1 MKKIFSLIF
10 VLFITVAPAF
20 SEDITKTKLPNGQT
34 VIVKEIHTNPIVIID
49 TWVKTGSIDENDDNN
64 GVAHFLE
71 HLFFKGSKNYPYND
85 FDKILDS
92 KGAQTNAATSKDY
105 THFYILI
112 PSKDFETALKLH
124 ADMLTN
130 PLFPA
135 VEIDKERNVVIR
147 EIERNND
154 NPSRILSKKFNQA
167 MYPAHPYKREVI
179 GTKDIISNIS
189 RDEIV
194 KFYTENYSP
203 ENLITVIVGDVDTKN
218 ALQLTKKY
226 FLAYN
231 SIKPKQFSY
240 KQDKKPEKQIYINS
254 KEDVKTSDLLIGYK
268 CGLKVTDKDSYSL
281 DLLAAILGE
290 GKSSRLYKDVKDKQ
304 QSVQSVF
311 ASHLSMKEDSIFM
324 IGADLN
330 EENIDKVIQ
339 SVFYQVDLLKQ
350 QKVSQEEL
358 ERAKKM
364 IEHSTLYSR
373 ESVADNASEIGYS
386 TLLTGDWNFSRE
398 YLSNINKVTADD
410 IQKAAKKYL
419 EANHA
424 VIATITPKNP
434 SDAAKT
440 EKISGKDNKNLTCVS
455 KDKFFKP
462 SNHSP
467 LKCEKF
473 GNLEKYTLANGAVL
487 IIDKHKNNE
496 IVAISIKVKG
506 GAYTDIKPGVAAIA
520 AAVMDEGTERYPK
533 DTFAKLSEENGI
545 SINAFDEAEY
555 FGVSVRC
562 IKSDLPLAL
571 DMLYQVLNKAVI
583 SDTEVKKAKQEA
595 IYSIVQS
602 RDNAANVAFEEL
614 SDALWKDT
622 PYNRTGKR
630 VEKIIPSI
638 TREEV
643 LDYYKTA
650 FDAKNTI
657 IAINGD
663 VDSCDMINYFSE
675 AISKNNR
682 KIVNYS
688 DYKNLFKPLNSNK
701 IVTKQQGKEAAWVV
715 FAWQCEGIADR
726 KDRMTLKVIDTILGG
741 GMSSRLFSEVR
752 AQKGLAYAVG
762 SSAPAYVNKGSFC
775 MYIGTDPNKVDE
787 AEKAMIFELERLKK
801 EFVSDK
807 ELEDAKNKLKGEAVL
822 KMETNAAK
830 AHFLSVS
837 EQNGNGVDYYFD
849 NFNKEVDAVTVSDI
863 ISVANKYFS
872 KPYVLS
878 KVLPKK

>member
-1 MKKIFSLIF
+1 M
-10 VLFITVAPAF
+10 
-20 SEDITKTKLPNGQT
+20 
-34 VIVKEIHTNPIVIID
+34 
-49 TWVKTGSIDENDDNN
+49 
-64 GVAHFLE
+64 E

-226 FLAYN
+226 FSAYN
-231 SIKPKQFSY
+231 SIKPKQSSY

-358 ERAKKM
+358 ERAKK
-364 IEHSTLYSR
+364 
-373 ESVADNASEIGYS
+373 
-386 TLLTGDWNFSRE
+386 
-398 YLSNINKVTADD
+398 
-410 IQKAAKKYL
+410 
-419 EANHA
+419 
-424 VIATITPKNP
+424 
-434 SDAAKT
+434 
-440 EKISGKDNKNLTCVS
+440 
-455 KDKFFKP
+455 
-462 SNHSP
+462 
-467 LKCEKF
+467 
-473 GNLEKYTLANGAVL
+473 
-487 IIDKHKNNE
+487 
-496 IVAISIKVKG
+496 
-506 GAYTDIKPGVAAIA
+506 
-520 AAVMDEGTERYPK
+520 
-533 DTFAKLSEENGI
+533 
-545 SINAFDEAEY
+545 
-555 FGVSVRC
+555 
-562 IKSDLPLAL
+562 
-571 DMLYQVLNKAVI
+571 
-583 SDTEVKKAKQEA
+583 
-595 IYSIVQS
+595 
-602 RDNAANVAFEEL
+602 
-614 SDALWKDT
+614 
-622 PYNRTGKR
+622 
-630 VEKIIPSI
+630 
-638 TREEV
+638 
-643 LDYYKTA
+643 
-650 FDAKNTI
+650 
-657 IAINGD
+657 
-663 VDSCDMINYFSE
+663 
-675 AISKNNR
+675 
-682 KIVNYS
+682 
-688 DYKNLFKPLNSNK
+688 
-701 IVTKQQGKEAAWVV
+701 
-715 FAWQCEGIADR
+715 
-726 KDRMTLKVIDTILGG
+726 
-741 GMSSRLFSEVR
+741 
-752 AQKGLAYAVG
+752 
-762 SSAPAYVNKGSFC
+762 
-775 MYIGTDPNKVDE
+775 
-787 AEKAMIFELERLKK
+787 
-801 EFVSDK
+801 
-807 ELEDAKNKLKGEAVL
+807 
-822 KMETNAAK
+822 
-830 AHFLSVS
+830 
-837 EQNGNGVDYYFD
+837 
-849 NFNKEVDAVTVSDI
+849 
-863 ISVANKYFS
+863 
-872 KPYVLS
+872 
-878 KVLPKK
+878 